1 MYRIFIDITCGGL
14 HDSIEMGAAMNSDVV
29 LSGLELMLLGMG
41 IVFIFLLILIF
52 TMKVMYFIS
61 LFFSKG
67 GILEKQKNNQKI
79 RLEDE
84 SSDLDEEIV
93 AAITAAVSRFRSQN

>member
-1 MYRIFIDITCGGL
+1 
-14 HDSIEMGAAMNSDVV
+14 MGAAMNSDVV